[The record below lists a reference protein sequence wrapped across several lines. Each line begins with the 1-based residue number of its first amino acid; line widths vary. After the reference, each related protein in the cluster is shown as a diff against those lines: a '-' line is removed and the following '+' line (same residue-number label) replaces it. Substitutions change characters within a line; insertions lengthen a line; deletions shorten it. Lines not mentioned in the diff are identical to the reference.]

1 MGWTALERMMMMKR
15 RWFLQTPQG
24 NDHIMMMMTSMII
37 MMMTSM
43 VMMMMTSMIM
53 TMMTSMVMIS
63 MMMIMTIT
71 MFRKAQPGT
80 EHQDNAACPWEPSA
94 CRPSEAGLARKVI
107 LLVVMMVM
115 MMMMA

>member
-1 MGWTALERMMMMKR
+1 MTHHIQGTLKSMGWTALERMMMMKR

-24 NDHIMMMMTSMII
+24 NDHMMI
-37 MMMTSM
+37 
-43 VMMMMTSMIM
+43 MMMMTSMIM

-115 MMMMA
+115 MMVMA